1 MEINEKDYNKL
12 NSIQD
17 DIKVNVNSMT
27 NIRKGDNSSP
37 VLGGENVKKQP
48 QVCSKIFFCLKINK
62 FVEQWFMFPYF
73 MDKTC

>member
-48 QVCSKIFFCLKINK
+48 QVCIR
-62 FVEQWFMFPYF
+62 YR
-73 MDKTC
+73 

>member
-1 MEINEKDYNKL
+1 MLLLTITAQIEIYSLTVMFNKNMEIIEKDYNKL

-48 QVCSKIFFCLKINK
+48 QVCIR
-62 FVEQWFMFPYF
+62 YR
-73 MDKTC
+73 